1 MRRILWS
8 LALVAVG
15 DGVVTAVM
23 PRRHVARWS
32 QGPQW
37 YRRAMRPFAAHSE
50 ATRAF
55 GFVEAALALW
65 WTHRMSDRPD

>member
-8 LALVAVG
+8 LALVALG

-23 PRRHVARWS
+23 PRRHVRRWS
-32 QGPQW
+32 WGPQW
-37 YRRAMRPFAAHSE
+37 YRRMMRPFTEHSE

-55 GFVEAALALW
+55 GAAEAALALW
-65 WTHRMSDRPD
+65 WTQRMSDRPD

>member
-8 LALVAVG
+8 LALAAVG

-23 PRRHVARWS
+23 PRRHVERWS
-32 QGPQW
+32 WGPQW
-37 YRRAMRPFAAHSE
+37 YRRMMRPFAEHPK

-55 GFVEAALALW
+55 GAAETAVALW